1 MSKDY
6 YKISE
11 VVFGLRNEY
20 LRIGKKLQELNQ
32 YAELNTQRF
41 KFLNEDL
48 RFQIN
53 NGDLGYYFSSSRDDC
68 YLVNL
73 YSDLRKENNSYLS
86 DDTLEIIDIDNFN
99 ALATDI
105 LNDDFSKNIDLS
117 VEFNNCDDNNQV
129 VKINVNSGY
138 IRIWLDNMSKLKK
151 SMNMIYCAPGTRF
164 CCPKGDIIWI
174 YKKRSIVTLE
184 EMYDLFDISVPK
196 DELPSYYKEVI
207 DNYYNIELS
216 MGKRFISS
224 ASFEIT
230 EDEDKHILK
239 KVKTPCSVV
248 IQNL

>member
-105 LNDDFSKNIDLS
+105 LNDDFSKN
-117 VEFNNCDDNNQV
+117 
-129 VKINVNSGY
+129 
-138 IRIWLDNMSKLKK
+138 
-151 SMNMIYCAPGTRF
+151 
-164 CCPKGDIIWI
+164 
-174 YKKRSIVTLE
+174 
-184 EMYDLFDISVPK
+184 
-196 DELPSYYKEVI
+196 
-207 DNYYNIELS
+207 
-216 MGKRFISS
+216 
-224 ASFEIT
+224 
-230 EDEDKHILK
+230 
-239 KVKTPCSVV
+239 
-248 IQNL
+248 

>member
-11 VVFGLRNEY
+11 VVFGLRDEY
-20 LRIGKKLQELNQ
+20 QRVGNKLQELNK
-32 YAELNTQRF
+32 YSRLEDEN
-41 KFLNEDL
+41 KDL
-48 RFQIN
+48 RFNVI
-53 NGDLGYYFSSSRDDC
+53 NGDLGYLYSANYEDYYC
-68 YLVNL
+68 INL
-73 YSDLRKENNSYLS
+73 YSLLNKEKGFYQSDLNLKITDRYSFTELADNILEDDFVKNLNFFTSFEENNK
-86 DDTLEIIDIDNFN
+86 I
-99 ALATDI
+99 
-105 LNDDFSKNIDLS
+105 
-117 VEFNNCDDNNQV
+117 
-129 VKINVNSGY
+129 VKIKVDGGF
-138 IRIWLDNMSKLKK
+138 IHVCLDNISKMKSSLNMLYCSKGLKFP
-151 SMNMIYCAPGTRF
+151 ND
-164 CCPKGDIIWI
+164 DIIWI